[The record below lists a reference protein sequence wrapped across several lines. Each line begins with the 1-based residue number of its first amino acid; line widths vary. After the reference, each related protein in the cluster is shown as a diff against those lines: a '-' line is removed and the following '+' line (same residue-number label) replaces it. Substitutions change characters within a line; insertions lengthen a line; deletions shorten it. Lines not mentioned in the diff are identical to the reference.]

1 MSEIS
6 AINIQELRDRIEKM
20 DKYHQIEVLR
30 ILKKHVVDVH
40 KNENKNGTF
49 INLSE
54 LNQASL
60 HDIVAYAN
68 YFDEQQNELNKGEEE
83 KVQIQKNFFH

>member
-1 MSEIS
+1 M
-6 AINIQELRDRIEKM
+6 ATINIQELRDRIEKM

-30 ILKKHVVDVH
+30 ILKKRVADVH

-49 INLSE
+49 VNLSE
-54 LNQASL
+54 LSQESL
-60 HDIVAYAN
+60 QDILTYAN